1 MVQMQAQIDIE
12 QFVDAAKQGIM
23 AYASAIPQMAL
34 QGQDPNE
41 ALARIAKLINLRE
54 KGTPVQD
61 ALVEIFKPV
70 ERPQAAP
77 GGPLEQ
83 MMGPGA
89 STPTGGAQSAPGGA
103 PGGMQPQGMD
113 LMSML
118 SGLTGKG
125 EATMSTRT
133 QRQSPI

>member
-1 MVQMQAQIDIE
+1 
-12 QFVDAAKQGIM
+12 
-23 AYASAIPQMAL
+23 MAL

-41 ALARIAKLINLRE
+41 ALARLAKLITLRE
-54 KGTPVQD
+54 KGVPVQD
-61 ALVEIFKPV
+61 ALVEIFKPA
-70 ERPQAAP
+70 ETAQAAP

-89 STPTGGAQSAPGGA
+89 NAPGAGAQGAPQGLPGGSQ
-103 PGGMQPQGMD
+103 QPQGMD

-125 EATMSTRT
+125 EAQMSTRT